1 MTALSRLLD
10 RLLGPRDWMVIE
22 DAYSFFG
29 LPADVHAIPASRYC
43 AGTDVVLCADLRR
56 RAAFR
61 LARKPRERRL
71 SAVQELVTWPAEDV
85 Q

>member
-22 DAYSFFG
+22 AQIGG
-29 LPADVHAIPASRYC
+29 LVPADVHAIPASRYN
-43 AGTDVVLCADLRR
+43 AGTDVVLHAGLRSW
-56 RAAFR
+56 AAFR
-61 LARKPRERRL
+61 LARKLREQRL
-71 SAVQELVTWPAEDV
+71 NAVQELATWPAEDV